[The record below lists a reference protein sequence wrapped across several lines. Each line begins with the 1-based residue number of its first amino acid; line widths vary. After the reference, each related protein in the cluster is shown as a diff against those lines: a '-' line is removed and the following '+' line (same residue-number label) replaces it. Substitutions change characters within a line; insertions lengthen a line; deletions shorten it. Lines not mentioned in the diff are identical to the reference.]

1 MGQTP
6 EPLMLRACI
15 TFLLRHVLFPQ
26 DIWIGK
32 QILKERHRIRRIA
45 PGVVKA
51 VMVAGKQLM
60 KSLIKNTAPRI
71 TKNGAKLTKQY
82 FKKGGY
88 RSAKKDF
95 LRFKP
100 SHVQSLGKVRVHV
113 IPNERDIP

>member
-1 MGQTP
+1 MDRQTDFKR
-6 EPLMLRACI
+6 EAQNKKNCSRC
-15 TFLLRHVLFPQ
+15 
-26 DIWIGK
+26 
-32 QILKERHRIRRIA
+32 
-45 PGVVKA
+45 VKA

>member
-51 VMVAGKQLM
+51 VMVAWKQLM

-82 FKKGGY
+82 FKKADTDQQK
-88 RSAKKDF
+88 RIF
-95 LRFKP
+95 
-100 SHVQSLGKVRVHV
+100 
-113 IPNERDIP
+113 